1 MYRKQKIFLVS
12 FLESHDPDSGIQKTE
27 NRISKQKGFS
37 LFISSF
43 PCVSTLMA
51 TTEAT
56 PNWAAPQQSENDYER
71 VWRMQQEGFVQ
82 RAREN
87 QCQRVDYNF
96 TVEEQIIPR
105 GKETK
110 ANVKVPAVGCIIHR
124 SDSGREDN
132 WIVVAR
138 SYAQKTKAPNKLHL
152 KKVYGIDIGI
162 GLADMLPGEPGKA
175 AINMDDDCMLVLT
188 LRWQKNGEGGWEA
201 EFDHYHDKHWSQD
214 YFSLGKYKQSDM
226 GFDK

>member
-1 MYRKQKIFLVS
+1 
-12 FLESHDPDSGIQKTE
+12 
-27 NRISKQKGFS
+27 
-37 LFISSF
+37 
-43 PCVSTLMA
+43 
-51 TTEAT
+51 
-56 PNWAAPQQSENDYER
+56 
-71 VWRMQQEGFVQ
+71 
-82 RAREN
+82 
-87 QCQRVDYNF
+87 
-96 TVEEQIIPR
+96 
-105 GKETK
+105 
-110 ANVKVPAVGCIIHR
+110 VGCIIHR
-124 SDSGREDN
+124 SDSGYGCGREDN

-175 AINMDDDCMLVLT
+175 AINMDDNCMLVLT